1 VNFTKARRRFTRIY
15 WKNLFFPG
23 TLGKIPTKHILRL
36 LPSNPVVV
44 DAGAHIGI
52 DSQYFAEKFPEGQI
66 FSVEPVSE
74 IFQALSRRMNRYKN
88 STLVKVGLAEISGVK
103 SINLSSGESDASSSL
118 LPPKDHLAH
127 HPNVYFKDSE
137 EINVLTLDDF
147 IALNGIQMIDLLWL
161 DLQGMEPAVLRESP
175 NALKKIR
182 LIHTEVSF
190 VETYNGVELFPEF
203 NSFLKSHSF
212 KLLKLNTDF
221 KDMGNALYINSK
233 FNSRIVDAK

>member
-1 VNFTKARRRFTRIY
+1 
-15 WKNLFFPG
+15 
-23 TLGKIPTKHILRL
+23 
-36 LPSNPVVV
+36 
-44 DAGAHIGI
+44 
-52 DSQYFAEKFPEGQI
+52 
-66 FSVEPVSE
+66 
-74 IFQALSRRMNRYKN
+74 
-88 STLVKVGLAEISGVK
+88 
-103 SINLSSGESDASSSL
+103 
-118 LPPKDHLAH
+118 
-127 HPNVYFKDSE
+127 
-137 EINVLTLDDF
+137 
-147 IALNGIQMIDLLWL
+147 
-161 DLQGMEPAVLRESP
+161 MEPAVLRESP